1 MAVILGVENFW
12 ARELAGSLVEKGMRV
27 ETVGE
32 SIEGLEEIEGQIR
45 YFFDF
50 DDGEEMWQEV
60 IGKGAKLCVVSM
72 SGEGEAERLERKLA
86 ELSGDWRLVVGVNV
100 YGVGMGEEG
109 FLGEALSSA
118 ARNKNLK
125 LPKLGVKFRLLSS
138 RDGVEAIMRA
148 SILSGT
154 AGRTFWVA
162 GDEVDSKGLA
172 EVLVDEA
179 KMTRLSVIQEE
190 MEVGEIDEAKIEETR
205 KILRWKP
212 EVELRVGIA
221 EVVKDLVMRVDEE
234 GRRRTRQKQGHLGG
248 SAAANALADKQVKRE
263 KYQEVVIEE
272 IDEKYENTRDDLKD
286 EEIMEGDMEVSFAQ
300 EGYGRLEEEYKIE
313 PLMKKDS
320 LVLNPPVTAVA
331 VTPSLD
337 KEGNTKTGRK
347 RRFEWVKKI
356 KWIWVGAIMAGVVGG
371 ILSWPIVGV
380 LGATF
385 KLGEPLK
392 LIEENRTREAL
403 KKISMYKERNR
414 KAGEFLENSGLGRWP
429 ILSRIEELSGVTG
442 EVFQLEERLISVATV
457 AEKIN
462 QAVFEEGEINW
473 TGELQKMTDN
483 LKEVEM
489 EAGMTAARLSEI
501 KRWMPGRWK
510 PEVEK
515 MTSAIREKLEIVGKV
530 RELVTIAP
538 ELMGLDGKRR
548 EYMVLLQNEMEIRA
562 SGGFIGSF
570 AILSFE
576 GGRLLAFEV
585 KDVYEADG
593 QLKGHVEPPEEIK
606 KYLGEAG
613 WFMRDANWQA
623 SFPQASKE
631 IQWFLEKETGRKVDG
646 VIGVDLAVAKMILRV
661 IGEIYVPDFKEKI
674 NKENLYEQA
683 EFWSETKSFP
693 GSVQKASFLGGLG
706 KQLFEEI
713 RGLKTTKR
721 WELMAGII
729 EMLDR
734 NEIQLAINQSAVSGV
749 VADLGWDGAVYE
761 GKCGGSDSAKWSEDH
776 LRATTDKQV
785 RCYADYLYV
794 VESNF
799 GVNKAN
805 YFLYRNIEEK
815 VDLTEG
821 SIKRDL
827 KINYENTAKS
837 NNWPGGDYKN
847 YLRVYVPRG
856 VEVTEVGI
864 GEGGVMRSI
873 PLSTVKMRE
882 IYGKKEIG
890 FLVTVPIGKK
900 ITVGI
905 KYQSGG
911 VGQGDKFSYLQY
923 VQRQPGFGDTAMVT
937 LVSIPEGWQPV
948 QVTPAASMSG
958 GKMLFNQKLDKD
970 IKMGVEIGK

>member
-1 MAVILGVENFW
+1 MAVILRRENFW
-12 ARELAGSLVEKGMRV
+12 AKELAESLAEKGMRV

-50 DDGEEMWQEV
+50 DDGEEMWEEA
-60 IGKGAKLCVVSM
+60 IEKGAKLCVVSM
-72 SGEGEAERLERKLA
+72 SGEREAERLERKLA
-86 ELSGDWRLVVGVNV
+86 ELPGDWRLVVGINV
-100 YGVGMGEEG
+100 YGVGMGGEG

-125 LPKLGVKFRLLSS
+125 LPKLEVKFRLLNS

-190 MEVGEIDEAKIEETR
+190 MEVGEIDESKIEETR

-221 EVVKDLVMRVDEE
+221 EVVKDFVMRADEE
-234 GRRRTRQKQGHLGG
+234 GRRKTRQKQGHLGG
-248 SAAANALADKQVKRE
+248 QVKNIEE
-263 KYQEVVIEE
+263 KRKRFQEVVV
-272 IDEKYENTRDDLKD
+272 
-286 EEIMEGDMEVSFAQ
+286 VSSAQ
-300 EGYGRLEEEYKIE
+300 EDYVEPREEYKIE
-313 PLMKKDS
+313 PLIKKKEIEINSNDQ
-320 LVLNPPVTAVA
+320 
-331 VTPSLD
+331 LD
-337 KEGNTKTGRK
+337 NIQIQNKEVKSK
-347 RRFEWVKKI
+347 KKWEWFKKI

-385 KLGEPLK
+385 KLREPLK
-392 LIEENRTREAL
+392 LIEENRTSEAL
-403 KKISMYKERNR
+403 KKISIYKERNR

-429 ILSRIEELSGVTG
+429 ILSRVEELSGVTG
-442 EVFQLEERLISVATV
+442 EVFQLEERLISLAIM

-489 EAGMTAARLSEI
+489 EAGVTAARLSEI

-515 MTSAIREKLEIVGKV
+515 MASAIREKLEIVGKV

-623 SFPQASKE
+623 SFPQAAKE

-661 IGEIYVPDFKEKI
+661 TGEIYVPDFKEKI

-761 GKCGGSDSAKWSEDH
+761 GKCNGDP
-776 LRATTDKQV
+776 ATAGQA

-805 YFLYRNIEEK
+805 YFLYRNMEEK

-864 GEGGVMRSI
+864 GEGGVMRPI

-905 KYQSGG
+905 KYQSNG

-923 VQRQPGFGDTAMVT
+923 VQRQPGFGDTALTT

-948 QVTPAASMSG
+948 QVTPAASMTG
-958 GKMLFNQKLDKD
+958 GKMLFNQKLDRD
-970 IKMGVEIGK
+970 LRMGVEIGK